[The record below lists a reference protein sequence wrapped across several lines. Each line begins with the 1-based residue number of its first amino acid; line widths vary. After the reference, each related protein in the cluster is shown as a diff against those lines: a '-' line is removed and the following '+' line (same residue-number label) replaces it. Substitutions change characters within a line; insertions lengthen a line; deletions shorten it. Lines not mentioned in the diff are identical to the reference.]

1 MAFGTRNP
9 AFHNGIERTNLRFT
23 IFPQGASTT
32 PYTEAAGTLIGSGG
46 WVTSANRTGVAGAY
60 TCTLSS
66 PARRA
71 FASVQLCSSVVVDA
85 FCRVVSITNEGN
97 PALPIVIRWDLIVA
111 GALADL
117 AAGAQERFML
127 DIDLELV

>member
-23 IFPQGASTT
+23 IFPQGVSAT
-32 PYTEAAGTLIGSGG
+32 PYTEAAGTLVGTGG
-46 WVTSANRTGVAGAY
+46 WVTSARRLGPGSY
-60 TCTLSS
+60 TCTLASS
-66 PARRA
+66 ARRA
-71 FASVQLCSSVVVDA
+71 FASVQLSSSVVADA

-97 PALPIVIRWDLIVA
+97 PALPIVLQWDLLV
-111 GALADL
+111 GGVLADL